1 MAGEVLA
8 NESRLDFHRIDLR
21 QVVSKYMGE
30 TGKNLRR
37 VFDTAEDGGMI
48 LFFDKAN
55 ALFGKSTEIRDMH
68 DRFANRETNYLLE
81 AIESYQGIALLATN
95 KKENVDTAFIRRLRY
110 VLEFRKPGA
119 GQRLCIWLQL
129 TNLQG
134 RILLVRFCQ
143 TPKPLQAS
151 RLR

>member
-48 LFFDKAN
+48 LFFDEAD
-55 ALFGKSTEIRDMH
+55 ALFGKRTEIRDVH
-68 DRFANRETNYLLE
+68 YRFSNTDTSYLLQV
-81 AIESYQGIALLATN
+81 IENYQWMAFLAAN
-95 KKENVDTAFIRRLRY
+95 KKENMDTAFIHRLSY
-110 VLEFRKPGA
+110 ALEFMRPEA
-119 GQRLCIWLQL
+119 VQR
-129 TNLQG
+129 
-134 RILLVRFCQ
+134 
-143 TPKPLQAS
+143 
-151 RLR
+151 